1 MMVIIVVASCTLL
14 TLRIFFYQLK
24 EKRKQ
29 AFLKT
34 ASDGRQ
40 RAKQKRFEE
49 EMQRERQNQLDE
61 EKRLYVK
68 INLHNSLDLDLGCCM

>member
-1 MMVIIVVASCTLL
+1 MVIIIIASWTVL
-14 TLRIFFYQLK
+14 TLGIFVYQLK

-34 ASDGRQ
+34 ASEGRQ

-49 EMQRERQNQLDE
+49 ELQRERQNQLDE
-61 EKRLYVK
+61 EKRLYVN
-68 INLHNSLDLDLGCCM
+68 INLHNS